1 MARPLAPCAQP
12 LVRSSVRASPP
23 KPKPKPKCINVY
35 FWGCYYH
42 QHTPAPLPG
51 WGTIARAA
59 TLYLVPV
66 QNYTWRAPLLGTPF
80 GALRPAACPQLRSRF
95 PSGPAQRSAAT
106 RRVTRVKHCCCCY
119 ACPVHTCIEIVRRTP
134 SATLAALRVLA
145 TPSLARRLRLSATP
159 HPALAMQ
166 CAPAYARPRH
176 SQSSPPPVWTSLQ
189 IAPSATIT
197 VPRIVDPSPCLVR
210 RLQRLPT
217 ITKPV
222 LPTMV
227 RHHLRAPPQ
236 CASPST
242 HCMGTISNSHRQP
255 QRQRTT
261 GWVHVCTPLRC
272 PPACRL
278 RPTPRSEDR
287 GEPPQRRPLSVPL
300 YLDWARHPQNPLT
313 VAQRPPGA
321 LHIFL

>member
-1 MARPLAPCAQP
+1 MAR
-12 LVRSSVRASPP
+12 AST
-23 KPKPKPKCINVY
+23 
-35 FWGCYYH
+35 WH
-42 QHTPAPLPG
+42 ALWRPAPSRLSTAPFAYPLR
-51 WGTIARAA
+51 ARAA
-59 TLYLVPV
+59 LRNHSPRHACETLLLLLFSATSPHESAR
-66 QNYTWRAPLLGTPF
+66 TRRAPHHR
-80 GALRPAACPQLRSRF
+80 AHRS
-95 PSGPAQRSAAT
+95 P
-106 RRVTRVKHCCCCY
+106 
-119 ACPVHTCIEIVRRTP
+119 CPVHTCIEIVRRTP

-145 TPSLARRLRLSATP
+145 TPSLVRRLRLSATP

-176 SQSSPPPVWTSLQ
+176 SQSGPPPVWTSLQ
-189 IAPSATIT
+189 IAPSVTIT

-242 HCMGTISNSHRQP
+242 HCMDTVSNSHRQP

>member
-1 MARPLAPCAQP
+1 MSTAPRSAAARE
-12 LVRSSVRASPP
+12 
-23 KPKPKPKCINVY
+23 
-35 FWGCYYH
+35 
-42 QHTPAPLPG
+42 HTGVHLIPTAARVLLGPIEGLTRAPLPG

-66 QNYTWRAPLLGTPF
+66 QNYTWHAPLLGTPF
-80 GALRPAACPQLRSRF
+80 GALRPAAFPQLRSRF

-106 RRVTRVKHCCCCY
+106 RRVTRVKPCCS
-119 ACPVHTCIEIVRRTP
+119 CPVHTCIEIVRRTP

-145 TPSLARRLRLSATP
+145 TPSLVRRLRLSATP

-176 SQSSPPPVWTSLQ
+176 SQSSPPP
-189 IAPSATIT
+189 
-197 VPRIVDPSPCLVR
+197 RIVDPSPCLVR

-227 RHHLRAPPQ
+227 RHHRRAPPQ

-242 HCMGTISNSHRQP
+242 HCMGTVSNSHRQP
-255 QRQRTT
+255 QRQRNHGVGARLHATA
-261 GWVHVCTPLRC
+261 VPPRLP
-272 PPACRL
+272 PPAHAAL
-278 RPTPRSEDR
+278 RGSR
-287 GEPPQRRPLSVPL
+287 
-300 YLDWARHPQNPLT
+300 
-313 VAQRPPGA
+313 
-321 LHIFL
+321 